1 MKLTA
6 PFSQCDLIADRYFK
20 GSLLKEG
27 LKADC
32 NTETENALYFAS
44 IKAVPLIA
52 ERHFQ
57 GYRSKKT
64 YLR

>member
-1 MKLTA
+1 M
-6 PFSQCDLIADRYFK
+6 IFK
-20 GSLLKEG
+20 KKESNNY
-27 LKADC
+27 KTIDC